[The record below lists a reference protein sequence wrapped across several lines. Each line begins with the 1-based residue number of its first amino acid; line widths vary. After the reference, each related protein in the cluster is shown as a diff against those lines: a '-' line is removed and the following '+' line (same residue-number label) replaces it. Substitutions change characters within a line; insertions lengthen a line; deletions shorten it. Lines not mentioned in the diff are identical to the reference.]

1 MKPADILRRIAP
13 VGTMGAHERVCAD
26 LLDECE
32 RVLGGITASFNNG
45 VAPRTMSDS
54 ENDIQYLS
62 PSGAMLDS
70 EKIVAAYATLAK
82 LRGEA

>member
-32 RVLGGITASFNNG
+32 RVLAGAVEAWDRNYVKFPLDEAAEDDEFGA
-45 VAPRTMSDS
+45 
-54 ENDIQYLS
+54 IQR
-62 PSGAMLDS
+62 AR
-70 EKIVAAYATLAK
+70 ATLAK
-82 LRGEA
+82 LRGEQ

>member
-13 VGTMGAHERVCAD
+13 VGTMGAHERVCAA

-32 RVLGGITASFNNG
+32 RVLALELDHVTRR
-45 VAPRTMSDS
+45 VH
-54 ENDIQYLS
+54 S
-62 PSGAMLDS
+62 PAISREAV
-70 EKIVAAYATLAK
+70 IRATLAK